1 MKGAKDFLK
10 VVGACLVLIAL
21 FQLGLFVLG
30 FYCDEF
36 YGQSTG
42 AAREYDPIPDSDTVV
57 RLLSA
62 GTFRCSFPGF
72 SEDLVFIRNAGVD
85 HDLAAVHTAHG
96 DGLATLIG
104 NQETV
109 TVAIFANRSVSFVE
123 RFNGGLAA
131 TTIYPWASQ
140 GADSVLGGRL
150 EAVHSRH
157 TAVAGP
163 SPSQIYGSCLVFE
176 AAVLPQ

>member
-1 MKGAKDFLK
+1 MNKGSAQIGVEIQHKDPFLS
-10 VVGACLVLIAL
+10 GP
-21 FQLGLFVLG
+21 GR
-30 FYCDEF
+30 
-36 YGQSTG
+36 

-85 HDLAAVHTAHG
+85 HNRAAVHTAHA

-104 NQETV
+104 NQATV
-109 TVAIFANRSVSFVE
+109 TVATFANRSVSFVE
-123 RFNGGLAA
+123 RFSGGLAA

-150 EAVHSRH
+150 EVHAAVHNSGVTVQSIAQDR
-157 TAVAGP
+157 T
-163 SPSQIYGSCLVFE
+163 
-176 AAVLPQ
+176 